1 MPAYVPVDGL
11 PPIGLC
17 WGTIR
22 QASLLELI
30 ELAAAFGFP
39 TLSVPPH
46 IIEQCLA
53 SGSSLIELRQRL
65 ADAGLRITVIDALT
79 RDLPGAARID
89 EVPET
94 WRANWKFGLDDLIAM
109 AEALDAPTINVTHF
123 LGKPVSV
130 VDMAQAIAE
139 LAARAGQHGRALS
152 LEFIPGTSLPSVGVA
167 AHVIQLAGA
176 SNVGV
181 MLDTWHLL
189 RSGDG
194 ASNIR
199 ALPPGSLRGV
209 QLNDRADI
217 PQSLDGAVSERSL
230 PGEGTAPL
238 ADILAA
244 VVDNTPDVS
253 IEIEVF
259 SSELARLPPAA
270 AARRAATALAA
281 WRHTIG
287 SAPE

>member
-1 MPAYVPVDGL
+1 MPA
-11 PPIGLC
+11 IGLC

-46 IIEQCLA
+46 IIEPCLA
-53 SGSSLIELRQRL
+53 SGNSLSELRQRL

-94 WRANWKFGLDDLIAM
+94 WRANWKFGLDDLITM

-123 LGKPVSV
+123 LGRPVSALN
-130 VDMAQAIAE
+130 MAHAIAE
-139 LAARAGQHGRALS
+139 LATRAARHGRQLS

-167 AHVIQLAGA
+167 AQVVRLAGT
-176 SNVGV
+176 SNVGI

-189 RSGDG
+189 RSGDS
-194 ASNIR
+194 AQNIR
-199 ALPPGSLRGV
+199 ALPPGSMRGV
-209 QLNDRADI
+209 QLSDRTELL
-217 PQSLDGAVSERSL
+217 QSLDGPVSERSL
-230 PGEGTAPL
+230 PGEGSAPL
-238 ADILAA
+238 RDILAA
-244 VVDNTPDVS
+244 ILDNTPGVS
-253 IEIEVF
+253 IELEVF
-259 SSELARLPPAA
+259 SSELARLPPVE
-270 AARRAATALAA
+270 AARRVAKALAT
-281 WRHTIG
+281 WRHAME
-287 SAPE
+287 SE